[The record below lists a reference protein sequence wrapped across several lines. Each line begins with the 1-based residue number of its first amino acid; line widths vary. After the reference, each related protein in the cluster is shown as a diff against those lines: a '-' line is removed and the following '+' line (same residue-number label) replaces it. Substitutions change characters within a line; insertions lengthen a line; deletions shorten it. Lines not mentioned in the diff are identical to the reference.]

1 MAGWGWLGWAGQV
14 VVVWVV
20 VGWVWAVAHK
30 CLLMCLQRLFTQCF
44 SACLIAMPCLPAL
57 QISGGGGGL
66 DAGTLA
72 TVIGGLLGV
81 GLLGYLGLSV
91 SVPAR
96 LPAWLVLLLLY
107 LMPLM
112 PAMAAAPHAGSAA
125 QSPDPHPPP
134 RFSLPA
140 LQL

>member
-1 MAGWGWLGWAGQV
+1 MGGAGW
-14 VVVWVV
+14 
-20 VGWVWAVAHK
+20 VGRFISQ
-30 CLLMCLQRLFTQCF
+30 CRLLPLLPTAYRSFC
-44 SACLIAMPCLPAL
+44 ACLSCAV

-125 QSPDPHPPP
+125 QRPDPHPPP